1 MFDLSLVQPLDVL
14 DWFKKFGYL
23 KDLFVKFGDVSHA
36 ELAINIFDAII
47 AIAVLFFQAIVRV
60 VDFFLANQMARS
72 DIATIHQENANEQD
86 SQRIM
91 CYVREA
97 LRLRPLVSLS
107 SCLST
112 ILINTSCSLLVSR
125 TAVVPVP
132 AYDVKLEDW
141 VFVDI
146 VKANVC

>member
-1 MFDLSLVQPLDVL
+1 LIQPLDVL
-14 DWFKKFGYL
+14 DWFKKKSRYL
-23 KDLFVKFGDVSHA
+23 KDLFVKLGDVSHA
-36 ELAINIFDAII
+36 ELAISIFDAII

-72 DIATIHQENANEQD
+72 DIATIHQESANKQD

-107 SCLST
+107 SSCLST
-112 ILINTSCSLLVSR
+112 ILINASCSLPVYR